1 MRVLIIKTSALGDI
15 VHALPVLDFLHRA
28 APGIEV
34 DWVVEER
41 FADILSGNLLIR
53 QLFTVDTKKWR
64 KNLLSPS
71 TWREILNL
79 KAQLGAR
86 RYNIVFDL
94 QGNIKSG
101 LITKYSGCS
110 RRYGFDEDA
119 VRESANLRFTTNH
132 VPLRKQDYHVTDRS
146 LRVVT
151 VPFGKDYSEM
161 KLATEIATSPAD
173 DQSAEFFLANLLDGL
188 VFLFHPGTTWK
199 TKLWDEKGW
208 IGLGK
213 ELTEQF
219 PDATVIIS
227 WGSEHEKCVA
237 ETIANGIGKHTKLL
251 PQLSIKGFTAIIK
264 KVDLMFGGDTGPIHI
279 AAAVGTPTVSFYRAT
294 DGRRNGPRGDIHRI
308 LQSPLPC
315 TKCLH
320 RECDKDASCRESIK
334 VKDMLEAALMLLDP
348 INDNDR

>member
-15 VHALPVLDFLHRA
+15 VHALPVLDFLHKA
-28 APGIEV
+28 APGIEI

-41 FADILSGNLLIR
+41 FADILSGNPLIS

-64 KNLLSPS
+64 RSLLSPS
-71 TWREILNL
+71 TWRAIFSL
-79 KAQLGAR
+79 KSQLIAR
-86 RYNIVFDL
+86 HYSIAFDI

-119 VRESANLRFTTNH
+119 VREAANLRFTTNQ
-132 VPLRKQDYHVTDRS
+132 VPLRKLDYHVTDRS

-151 VPFGKDYSEM
+151 VPFGKDYAGM
-161 KLATEIATSPAD
+161 QLATDIATSAAD
-173 DQSAEFFLANLLDGL
+173 DQAAEFFLSTLLDGL

-208 IGLGK
+208 VGLGK
-213 ELTEQF
+213 ELIELF
-219 PDATVIIS
+219 PDATIIVS
-227 WGSEHEKCVA
+227 WGGEQEKRVA
-237 ETIANGIGKHTKLL
+237 EAIANGIGRQTKLL
-251 PQLSIKGFTAIIK
+251 PQLSIKEFTAVIK

-294 DGRRNGPRGDIHRI
+294 DGSRNGPRGDIHRTV
-308 LQSPLPC
+308 QSSLSC

-320 RECDKDASCRESIK
+320 RECDKDASCRESIT
-334 VKDMLEAALMLLDP
+334 VKDMLAAALTLLDP
-348 INDNDR
+348 IHDNAS